1 MVTWAT
7 RNPLE
12 IRLVESWTLFA
23 LISHGLNE
31 IGRVS
36 YLRCGGSLSNDSVI
50 GKRGNSV
57 RETWNHGTKD
67 RNGSETKNSAR
78 RLARK
83 EFRFGSMEIREIKA
97 RESGG
102 KRAEKREGGW
112 KRSNRLPA
120 RY

>member
-1 MVTWAT
+1 MGDG

-12 IRLVESWTLFA
+12 IRLVESWTFFA

-36 YLRCGGSLSNDSVI
+36 YLQCGGSLSNDSMI
-50 GKRGNSV
+50 GKRGNSA

-97 RESGG
+97 RESRG

-112 KRSNRLPA
+112 ERSNRLPA